1 MRSLAWP
8 IATALIFFGRTA
20 PSVLAAQAPPR
31 GSIEGDVY
39 LLTRGGDTKKGAG
52 LTVHLLRFADARQID
67 KTAVPCAAYQAD
79 AKEFRDQQL
88 SLGSDASSPE
98 AQRYL
103 RQRRE
108 MAVSQVRE
116 VLISRTVAEA
126 GSGMNAHYRFSGLRA
141 GVYALWAEMSLGT
154 NDYAWFVPLAL
165 KAGQARALDLDN
177 AVESSESLYCGAP
190 MATE

>member
-1 MRSLAWP
+1 MRSWFLPFALLVSALGLASP
-8 IATALIFFGRTA
+8 L
-20 PSVLAAQAPPR
+20 LAQAPPR

-52 LTVHLLRFADARQID
+52 LTVHLLRFANAGQID
-67 KTAVPCAAYQAD
+67 KTAAPCAAYQAD

-88 SLGSDASSPE
+88 SLGSDASTPE

-108 MAVSQVRE
+108 MAVSQVRD
-116 VLISRTVAEA
+116 VLTSRTVAEA
-126 GSGMNAHYRFSGLRA
+126 SSGMNAHYRFSGLRA

-154 NDYAWFVPLAL
+154 NDYAWFVPVVL
-165 KAGQARALDLDN
+165 KAGQARALTLITPWRVVSRCT
-177 AVESSESLYCGAP
+177 AVRRWRQSED
-190 MATE
+190 